1 MNPSGI
7 RWQFKDN
14 RVYVQWLNESGID
27 EIKKQVTEVLD
38 ECIEHRC
45 HKVLINT
52 TRALTFPNVLDLY
65 ELGSFLEKVWK
76 RDIRVAVLVP
86 PKENTRHQ
94 FFETVAKN
102 RGLMIESFAD
112 ARKAKAWLDATG
124 KC

>member
-1 MNPSGI
+1 MNLSGI

-14 RVYVQWLNESGID
+14 RVYVQWLNDSGID
-27 EIKKQVTEVLD
+27 EIKKQVSEVLD
-38 ECIEHRC
+38 RCIEHRC

-52 TRALTFPNVLDLY
+52 TRTLTFPNVLDLY

-86 PKENTRHQ
+86 LKENTRQQ

-112 ARKAKAWLDATG
+112 ARKAKAWLNATG